1 MYKVRATGL
10 ILPDGVKTGRAL
22 RQEAA
27 ERAVISAINS
37 GYSHYGA
44 SRTKANVRGWNSYSG
59 VKDAADKRNRRGP
72 HAVPAD

>member
-1 MYKVRATGL
+1 MYKERATGL

-44 SRTKANVRGWNSYSG
+44 SKAIWRS
-59 VKDAADKRNRRGP
+59 
-72 HAVPAD
+72 